1 MDKEDRAS
9 GEALGIGIDP
19 LHNYGACSCSY
30 QRIYRYRKSL
40 QMTEMDDSV
49 FLLVQMHLLPLKAT
63 MDQLMDKNEDATHFG
78 YMASNMVEV
87 KYLST
92 GAENITNETQ
102 YEEVIPSSKVL
113 SFVCLNTSLSIPL
126 SHDPDKN
133 LYMEVLCS
141 NGDFIFPNSN
151 EKWPSNCSLIP
162 HCSIN
167 SSQSLSNNIIRLLGQ
182 EIPFRRVGEYIHYQ
196 CMDGIFLQTGNAILS
211 KLCESDLKFHGNS
224 SELLECQTL
233 QKCKLPEMSP
243 GLEMTPVYEEMVAGD
258 AGKLGCIKPFH
269 HIEGKIA
276 CHNLDNVRMFERD
289 QFVIPKRDI
298 CGSFNTQSPNKKNQ
312 CSCTKVESSFKS
324 MAAIQSDGIRMEG
337 FFRKH
342 IISRVHFRQKLNRE
356 LERVD
361 LVCHNDTQTLKGPDI
376 YWDSNSTDGR
386 ISLVCRTNGEFQSLP
401 NGSYSCVATC
411 SMDVPMPSNESGL
424 YLKDRKPDVVFEG
437 ELIRFEC
444 QNSSLALQIFDG
456 SGEIDSNKD
465 LISILC
471 GPDGRY
477 NITKKKTHDEF
488 DFPTCLPR
496 AKKCTCLGDIEDP
509 DTAMSILEKYL
520 YGTPGHISKDTT
532 IDSITKYVH
541 EVITPTKN
549 RKGTI
554 DLQNVTKENECTCRT
569 YQNQGTRN
577 SIWFSVEILN
587 LPWKD
592 EYLRLKDKKTIF
604 AKGLLDKMVNEYLY
618 SLPELRNAGYVRSE
632 IFQFLRGSVDLI
644 EKRKGLNP
652 TRRSVIHSDL
662 RIISNLNN
670 QEEIGNKSL
679 DGISVYEYDAIKR
692 CNNDVLGSLAGLGFN
707 HDNYIT
713 GSRKLASE
721 VQVGSTVN
729 LICNNPFQIIA
740 EDVLDH
746 DPTDNKITI
755 ECLIN
760 GKFNFPNMKDLP
772 ECKAYCEDNR
782 HPAPPTYSGLVI
794 NQKHLNKTKY
804 WKDDYIS
811 YLCKDQK
818 LGVNGADESEYRFY
832 CLTTDSH
839 VAAQFHFPNMKKN
852 ETWPICETKTTTVPP
867 VIIKAIDNAK
877 KKITGDLIRQ
887 ITADQYYHEKY
898 SEDPNYLSSITIPFF
913 FCLLL
918 IFIGILYILRLD
930 NPFLKLKSDS

>member
-1 MDKEDRAS
+1 
-9 GEALGIGIDP
+9 
-19 LHNYGACSCSY
+19 
-30 QRIYRYRKSL
+30 
-40 QMTEMDDSV
+40 
-49 FLLVQMHLLPLKAT
+49 
-63 MDQLMDKNEDATHFG
+63 
-78 YMASNMVEV
+78 
-87 KYLST
+87 
-92 GAENITNETQ
+92 
-102 YEEVIPSSKVL
+102 
-113 SFVCLNTSLSIPL
+113 
-126 SHDPDKN
+126 
-133 LYMEVLCS
+133 
-141 NGDFIFPNSN
+141 
-151 EKWPSNCSLIP
+151 
-162 HCSIN
+162 
-167 SSQSLSNNIIRLLGQ
+167 
-182 EIPFRRVGEYIHYQ
+182 
-196 CMDGIFLQTGNAILS
+196 
-211 KLCESDLKFHGNS
+211 
-224 SELLECQTL
+224 
-233 QKCKLPEMSP
+233 MSP

-269 HIEGKIA
+269 HIEGIQNVEVDILCNRSSESEHGVLVNFPHPSPKCVPIPCTCLGDSSLTPEEALNIIENA

-298 CGSFNTQSPNKKNQ
+298 CGSFNTQSPNKENQ
-312 CSCTKVESSFKS
+312 CSCTKVEISSLWQQYNLTALEWKDSLGNISSLEYISAKNLIENSLNNLFFKWNMNIS
-324 MAAIQSDGIRMEG
+324 LHYIRSVLIHLEPLDNDEVQILIIHQFKKSSIDSKALTESINQLLESIGGKIPNQTIVFNSKSQLMEPPVCLYSHLIQQIPSNLSLKPFNEPKQVYFSG
-337 FFRKH
+337 
-342 IISRVHFRQKLNRE
+342 
-356 LERVD
+356 ERVD
-361 LVCHNDTQTLKGPDI
+361 LVCHNDSQTLKGPDL

-401 NGSYSCVATC
+401 NRSYSCVATC

-465 LISILC
+465 LISIQC

-477 NITKKKTHDEF
+477 NITKKKNHDEF

-496 AKKCTCLGDIEDP
+496 AKKCTCLGDIEDLH
-509 DTAMSILEKYL
+509 TAMSILEKYV

-644 EKRKGLNP
+644 EKRKGLDS

-670 QEEIGNKSL
+670 QEEIGTRVWMEFQFMNMTVVIFKSIL
-679 DGISVYEYDAIKR
+679 ENEIKDDLFGPKIWIEGDCLEKEKCVIESIKR

-713 GSRKLASE
+713 GSRKLASG

-772 ECKAYCEDNR
+772 ECKAYCEDKR

-818 LGVNGADESEYRFY
+818 LGVNGADESKYRFY

-877 KKITGDLIRQ
+877 KNITGDLIRQ

-913 FCLLL
+913 FCPLL

-930 NPFLKLKSDS
+930 HPFLKLKSDS